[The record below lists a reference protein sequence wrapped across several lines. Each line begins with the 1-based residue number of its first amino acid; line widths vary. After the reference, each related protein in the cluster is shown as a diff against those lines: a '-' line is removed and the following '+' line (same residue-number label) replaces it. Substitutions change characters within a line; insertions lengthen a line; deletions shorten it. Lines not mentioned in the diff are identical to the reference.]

1 MVHLYK
7 EPRECECGY
16 TTLNASSWSRHTNHQ
31 CKRLKVDKDARISSL
46 EQQLVQKD
54 EQLRVKDEQM
64 AEQLRAKDE
73 QMAQKDKQIKE
84 LIQVAKKP
92 RTVVNN
98 NKWVVEQHINVFGK
112 ESLDLVSERQIKEIL
127 RSDPASAVSQ
137 LIKLKHRSGSAN
149 ANIRCPNL
157 KRAMYQVVADGEDED
172 GEPVKQW
179 ENRAKGEVLEELY
192 ESNASHLEAEADE
205 DDYFGNRFLD
215 HQDKVKSSSDGED
228 GGRRYKDQL
237 DRIHCVISNLQRC

>member
-1 MVHLYK
+1 MVGHLYK

-16 TTLNASSWSRHTNHQ
+16 TTLNASSWSRHTNHH
-31 CKRLKVDKDARISSL
+31 CKKLKVDKDARISSL

-54 EQLRVKDEQM
+54 EQM

-73 QMAQKDKQIKE
+73 QMAEQLKAKDKQIEE
-84 LIQVAKKP
+84 LIKVAKKP
-92 RTVVNN
+92 RTVVN

-192 ESNASHLEAEADE
+192 ESNAGHLEAEADE

-215 HQDKVKSSSDGED
+215 HQDKVKSSSEGED
-228 GGRRYKDQL
+228 GGRRYKEQL
-237 DRIHCVISNLQRC
+237 DRIHCVITSIR

>member
-1 MVHLYK
+1 MKVHQMTCKKLK
-7 EPRECECGY
+7 EAP
-16 TTLNASSWSRHTNHQ
+16 SDTNEDHW
-31 CKRLKVDKDARISSL
+31 KEEVTRLT
-46 EQQLVQKD
+46 
-54 EQLRVKDEQM
+54 EQLK
-64 AEQLRAKDE
+64 AKDE
-73 QMAQKDKQIKE
+73 QMTEQLKAKDEQIKE

-92 RTVVNN
+92 RTVVN

-157 KRAMYQVVADGEDED
+157 KRAMYQVVADGEDDD

>member
-1 MVHLYK
+1 MPSTHYK
-7 EPRECECGY
+7 EPRVCVCGY
-16 TTLNASSWSRHTNHQ
+16 TTMGIRNWCAHQ
-31 CKRLKVDKDARISSL
+31 KCCKEVRKDDQLIEQLKA
-46 EQQLVQKD
+46 KD
-54 EQLRVKDEQM
+54 EQLK
-64 AEQLRAKDE
+64 AKDE
-73 QMAQKDKQIKE
+73 QLKAKDKQIEE
-84 LIQVAKKP
+84 LIKVAKKP
-92 RTVVNN
+92 RTVVN

-137 LIKLKHRSGSAN
+137 LIKLKHRSGSSN

-192 ESNASHLEAEADE
+192 ESNAGHLEAEADE

-215 HQDKVKSSSDGED
+215 HQDKVKASSEGED
-228 GGRRYKDQL
+228 GGRRYKEQL
-237 DRIHCVISNLQRC
+237 DRIHCVITSIR

>member
-1 MVHLYK
+1 MGIRNWCAHQKSCK
-7 EPRECECGY
+7 EAR
-16 TTLNASSWSRHTNHQ
+16 
-31 CKRLKVDKDARISSL
+31 KDD
-46 EQQLVQKD
+46 QLVEQLKAKD
-54 EQLRVKDEQM
+54 EQLKAKD
-64 AEQLRAKDE
+64 EQLRAKDE

-92 RTVVNN
+92 RTVVN

-137 LIKLKHRSGSAN
+137 LIKLKHRSGSSN

-157 KRAMYQVVADGEDED
+157 KRAMYQVVADGEDDD

-192 ESNASHLEAEADE
+192 ESNAGHLEAEADE

-215 HQDKVKSSSDGED
+215 HQDKVKASSEGED
-228 GGRRYKDQL
+228 GGKRYKEQL
-237 DRIHCVISNLQRC
+237 DRIHCVITSVRPGAAAE

>member
-1 MVHLYK
+1 MDENKVGRPSKGL
-7 EPRECECGY
+7 RTCVCGY
-16 TTLNASSWSRHTNHQ
+16 TTADRSNFTKHRRTCTEASA
-31 CKRLKVDKDARISSL
+31 VDKDARISSL
-46 EQQLVQKD
+46 EHQLFQKD
-54 EQLRVKDEQM
+54 EQLK
-64 AEQLRAKDE
+64 AKDE
-73 QMAQKDKQIKE
+73 QIKE

-92 RTVVNN
+92 RTVVN

-137 LIKLKHRSGSAN
+137 LIKLKHRSGSSN

-157 KRAMYQVVADGEDED
+157 KRAIYQVVADGEDED

-192 ESNASHLEAEADE
+192 ESNAGRLEAEADE
-205 DDYFGNRFLD
+205 EDYFGNRFLD

-237 DRIHCVISNLQRC
+237 DRIHCVISNLQRN

>member
-1 MVHLYK
+1 MDKKKVGRPSKGL
-7 EPRECECGY
+7 RTCVCGY
-16 TTLNASSWSRHTNHQ
+16 TTADRSNFSKHRKTCTRASA
-31 CKRLKVDKDARISSL
+31 VDKDARISSL
-46 EQQLVQKD
+46 EHQLVQKD
-54 EQLRVKDEQM
+54 EQLR
-64 AEQLRAKDE
+64 AKDE
-73 QMAQKDKQIKE
+73 QIKE

-157 KRAMYQVVADGEDED
+157 KRAMYQVVADGEDDD
-172 GEPVKQW
+172 GGPVKQW

-192 ESNASHLEAEADE
+192 ESNAGHLEAEADE

-215 HQDKVKSSSDGED
+215 HQDKVKASSEGED
-228 GGRRYKDQL
+228 GGRRYKEQL
-237 DRIHCVISNLQRC
+237 DRIHCVITSIR

>member
-1 MVHLYK
+1 MVGRPKIGLQVCVCNY
-7 EPRECECGY
+7 E
-16 TTLNASSWSRHTNHQ
+16 SSDTGNFRRHQ
-31 CKRLKVDKDARISSL
+31 KVCSKFKQSIVDARIASL
-46 EQQLVQKD
+46 EQELTDQK
-54 EQLRVKDEQM
+54 ERMSEELKAKD
-64 AEQLRAKDE
+64 EQLRAKDE
-73 QMAQKDKQIKE
+73 QIKE

-137 LIKLKHRSGSAN
+137 LIKLKHRSGSSN

-157 KRAMYQVVADGEDED
+157 KRAMYQVVAYGEDDE
-172 GEPVKQW
+172 GEPMKQW

-192 ESNASHLEAEADE
+192 ESNAGHLEAEADE

-215 HQDKVKSSSDGED
+215 HQDKVKASSEGED
-228 GGRRYKDQL
+228 GGRRYKEQL
-237 DRIHCVISNLQRC
+237 DRIHCVITSIH

>member
-1 MVHLYK
+1 MTCKKLK
-7 EPRECECGY
+7 EAP
-16 TTLNASSWSRHTNHQ
+16 SDTNEDHW
-31 CKRLKVDKDARISSL
+31 KEEVTRLT
-46 EQQLVQKD
+46 
-54 EQLRVKDEQM
+54 EQLK
-64 AEQLRAKDE
+64 AKDE
-73 QMAQKDKQIKE
+73 QMTEQLKAKDEQIKE

-92 RTVVNN
+92 RTVVN

-237 DRIHCVISNLQRC
+237 DRIHCVISNLQRN